1 MIQIFS
7 SMSKSPC
14 TLKSATCLYEAL
26 KILGKWEIL
35 ANSQLFK
42 PTIAHPAA
50 TERAYIEGKF
60 SVKAGKARLGLNSKF
75 TNFKPPSPKYKEG
88 F

>member
-1 MIQIFS
+1 M
-7 SMSKSPC
+7 
-14 TLKSATCLYEAL
+14 
-26 KILGKWEIL
+26 GKWEIL

-42 PTIAHPAA
+42 PTIALTGA

-60 SVKAGKARLGLNSKF
+60 SVKAGKATKIGIKF
-75 TNFKPPSPKYKEG
+75 QVYK